1 MKKVIITV
9 KGIQVSADLPAENM
23 ELITEG
29 EYTCENGSGHFTY
42 EETAIT
48 GMEGTTTRFDFTP
61 DEVIITR
68 QGSVSSRMVFVVG
81 KKNVF
86 LYQTPYGS
94 MTMGIDTHVIKNTL
108 KPNGGGLKIDYTL
121 TFDRVTTTKNRFM
134 VKIREQAV
142 E

>member
-9 KGIQVSADLPAENM
+9 KGIQVSADMPAENM
-23 ELITEG
+23 ELTTEG
-29 EYTCENGSGHFTY
+29 LYSYENGCGSFTY

-48 GMEGTTTRFDFTP
+48 GMAGTTTRFDITP
-61 DEVIITR
+61 GEVVITR
-68 QGSVSSRMVFVVG
+68 EGTVSSRMVFVEG

-86 LYQTPYGS
+86 LYQTPYGA
-94 MTMGIDTHVIKNTL
+94 MTMGIDTHAIKNTL
-108 KPNGGGLKIDYTL
+108 KPHGGGLKIDYTL
-121 TFDRVTTTKNRFM
+121 IFDRVMSTRNRFI